1 MKILDFQPY
10 NILTNEKPLKAYS
23 DSVYMTFPGSESIQ
37 FDLEKLFL
45 LAVSKENLDLRNKI
59 RKNVPYKIENKSM
72 FLAYEFSISLFGA
85 VRWTM

>member
-45 LAVSKENLDLRNKI
+45 LSVSKENLDFV
-59 RKNVPYKIENKSM
+59 RKHNEKPTLYMSKT
-72 FLAYEFSISLFGA
+72 SIF
-85 VRWTM
+85 